1 VAQAACKFALVGL
14 ASHAGPDGAGAFPS
28 VATLVRYTGLSERTV
43 PTCLDRLGPGHY
55 RAVRRRRYPVAGDG
69 GGITSFIHL
78 DAAAAV
84 IVLALEHDRSAIY
97 NITDDEPAPMREWL
111 PTLAAA
117 LGARPPL
124 PALGRAGVF
133 LGATSR
139 QPITRRSV

>member
-1 VAQAACKFALVGL
+1 
-14 ASHAGPDGAGAFPS
+14 
-28 VATLVRYTGLSERTV
+28 
-43 PTCLDRLGPGHY
+43 
-55 RAVRRRRYPVAGDG
+55 VRRRRYPVIGG

-84 IVLALEHDRSAIY
+84 IVLALDHDGSAIN

-124 PALGRAGVF
+124 PAWVGRVF